1 MVTERFESVQ
11 ILGKMVQNGR
21 YKIIAEWLL
30 IVHFLSGGGLGGVW
44 VVGGGYLGGVWGVGG
59 GYLGG
64 VWVVCVC
71 VCVSRGLRSCR
82 RHSGKSPVRSRSR
95 RAGSPG

>member
-30 IVHFLSGGGLGGVW
+30 IVHFLSGGVDILVHVVVDLGD
-44 VVGGGYLGGVWGVGG
+44 L
-59 GYLGG
+59 
-64 VWVVCVC
+64 
-71 VCVSRGLRSCR
+71 VS
-82 RHSGKSPVRSRSR
+82 H
-95 RAGSPG
+95 GSDLLAR